1 MTQTVLRAIS
11 YLQIFS
17 KLSLQAYTMSEILE
31 KKDRKSQISEA
42 CQMSEKF
49 LEIYFY
55 KMDRNRNT
63 IGKMFLENST
73 LTWNGNNIKGE
84 RKIHFCN

>member
-1 MTQTVLRAIS
+1 
-11 YLQIFS
+11 
-17 KLSLQAYTMSEILE
+17 MSEISE
-31 KKDRKSQISEA
+31 KIDRKSQISEA

-49 LEIYFY
+49 IEIYFS

-84 RKIHFCN
+84 IKIHFCN